1 MSLDLNADRNAK
13 IIDELQIPHDHGD
26 RHGYYTVLKR
36 HADPYGNLAL
46 GVVDANAFAGLV
58 AIYFIKGAS
67 LYYLNKTL
75 SDDLWLKIS
84 IQLMKA
90 DFSAR
95 RALRIYDRITY
106 LYWITVRDYH
116 QATFEYAGI
125 PRLGWTAYIPLEI
138 VGPSKGADLWN
149 KMLKHG
155 IVLSSFHT
163 VVDVLKPVY
172 DQFARINAQL
182 SKPPLEGM
190 PSIPNNLTEDAA
202 LVLILTDIA
211 THISGYKDD
220 LLKIKGL
227 CSTRETK
234 HAYDWL
240 WIMIVHATIPAST
253 ISVGKT
259 ISTNWR
265 GTKHTILHLFH
276 LVDACWKSSTTISAL
291 S

>member
-1 MSLDLNADRNAK
+1 MSLDHNADRNTK
-13 IIDELQIPHDHGD
+13 IIAELKTPHDNRD
-26 RHGYYTVLKR
+26 RPGYYTVLKR

-46 GVVDANAFAGLV
+46 GVVNANAFAGLV

-67 LYYLNKTL
+67 LYYNKKTL
-75 SDDLWLKIS
+75 SDSSWLDIS
-84 IQLMKA
+84 INLMLA
-90 DFSAR
+90 DFEF
-95 RALRIYDRITY
+95 RAKIIPPNRITY
-106 LYWITVRDYH
+106 LYWTTIRDYH
-116 QATFEYAGI
+116 QRTFEIAGI

-149 KMLKHG
+149 TMLKHG